1 MRSMQSLFERKN
13 ISFSAFQ
20 RKKSAERK
28 SSLSRSL
35 AELQSRAAVSP
46 SPDLFN
52 KILTTKAEFHLL
64 ATSDAIQALHK
75 SRYNYYEFGDKP
87 GKLLAHQLRQFSIL
101 NHITQIDTSSG
112 PTINPLTINDQ
123 FRDFYC
129 YLYTSESSTEESHL

>member
-1 MRSMQSLFERKN
+1 MRGE
-13 ISFSAFQ
+13 IIYFSAFQ

-35 AELQSRAAVSP
+35 AKLQSRAAVSP

-52 KILTTKAEFHLL
+52 EILTTKAEFDLL
-64 ATSDAIQALHK
+64 ATSDAIEALYK
-75 SRYNYYEFGDKP
+75 SHYNYYEFGDKP
-87 GKLLAHQLRQFSIL
+87 GKLLAHQLRQSSVL

-123 FRDFYC
+123 FRDFYSF
-129 YLYTSESSTEESHL
+129 LYTSESST